1 MKSETEFYSPVPS
14 PPSLTPKP
22 QPPNPLPTPHK
33 KGLRKIET
41 KKTVFDRKF
50 SYAQGLLVLTGLYLS
65 SLYNYLLFHSLAEIF
80 SILVAGSMFMIAWNS
95 KKYIKNSY
103 LIFIAIAYLF
113 IGFLDLL
120 HMLSYK
126 GMNIFRGDVYYA
138 NQLWIGARGL
148 ESLTLLI
155 AFLFLR
161 REKKVWPEMLF
172 AVYAVISALIIA
184 SVFWWKIFPVCFVE
198 GKGQTDFKII
208 SEYVICTILVI
219 DILLLFQHRDRF
231 EEKVFR
237 YLVWSLFF
245 TIGSELAFTFY
256 ISNYGFSNLLGH
268 YFKIFSFYLIY
279 KAIIETGIVRPYDI
293 IFRELRIKEQNLEE
307 ARKAA
312 DAANRAK
319 SEFLANMSHELRTPL
334 NGILGYAQ
342 ILRRDR
348 ELRES
353 QKNGLD
359 VIERSG
365 THLLNL
371 INEILDLSKIEAR
384 KLELHPAQFRFPEF
398 LHGIAQIVQIRAG
411 EKGISFHSEIA
422 SNLPPAVRA
431 DEKRIAQVLL
441 NLLSNAVKF
450 TDKGGVVFLVMKTD
464 IRDLPPE
471 KQENDSRV
479 SIRFQIEDTGAGIP
493 EDKLEDIFSPFRQVG
508 DHTRNIEGTGL
519 GLTISRRLVRLMGGE
534 LNVKSTEGK
543 GSTFWFDLMLEKAQT
558 VTEIRKADAD
568 QIVGYKGEKR
578 RVLIV
583 DDRWE
588 NRAVLSSFLTSLGFD
603 LAEAGDGREAL
614 LLAGE
619 FRPEMIF
626 MDLVMPGM
634 DGFEATRQ
642 IRNSPD
648 LNHIRV
654 VAVSASFSLSP
665 EEIIAGSG
673 LDGYIAKPVQF
684 EEIFKALEKYLHVEW
699 TYREEKEPLTAE
711 APECRDMANSGQ
723 MKIPPLAEIR
733 EIRSLSRLG
742 DISGIRDILDK
753 VAQADPCHSL
763 FVSEIRQLLGR
774 FQVNEIQDR
783 MEEILGMVQGE
794 EDGEYGTE

>member
-1 MKSETEFYSPVPS
+1 MNEDQRTSY
-14 PPSLTPKP
+14 
-22 QPPNPLPTPHK
+22 
-33 KGLRKIET
+33 
-41 KKTVFDRKF
+41 DRNV
-50 SYAQGLLVLTGLYLS
+50 SYALGILVLTGLYLS

-95 KKYIKNSY
+95 KKYIENSY

-120 HMLSYK
+120 HTLSFK
-126 GMNIFRGDVYYA
+126 GMQIFTDYDFYA

-148 ESLTLLI
+148 ESLTLLV

-161 REKKVWPEMLF
+161 SEKKVWPEMLF
-172 AVYAVISALIIA
+172 AVYAIISALLVA
-184 SVFWWKIFPVCFVE
+184 SVFWWKIFPICFVE

-208 SEYVICTILVI
+208 SEYIICLILVI
-219 DILLLFQHRDRF
+219 DIILLFRHRDRF
-231 EEKVFR
+231 EEKVFK
-237 YLVWSLFF
+237 YLSWSLLF

-256 ISNYGFSNLLGH
+256 ISNYGFSNLVGH

-293 IFRELRIKEQNLEE
+293 IFRELHIKEQNLQE
-307 ARKAA
+307 AKKNA

-342 ILRRDR
+342 ILKRDR
-348 ELRES
+348 EITDS
-353 QKNGLD
+353 QKKGLD

-384 KLELHPAQFRFPEF
+384 KLELHPTDFRFPEF
-398 LHGIAQIVQIRAG
+398 LHGIAQIVQVRAK

-422 SNLPPAVRA
+422 SNLPQGVRA
-431 DEKRIAQVLL
+431 DEKRLAQVLL
-441 NLLSNAVKF
+441 NLLSNAIKF
-450 TDKGGVVFLVMKTD
+450 TSQGGVVFLVMKTD
-464 IRDLPPE
+464 LRELPPE

-479 SIRFQIEDTGAGIP
+479 CIRFQIEDTGLGIP
-493 EDKLEDIFSPFRQVG
+493 EDKLEDIFSPFKQVG
-508 DHTRNIEGTGL
+508 EHTRNIEGTGL
-519 GLTISRRLVRLMGGE
+519 GLTISRRLVRLMDGE
-534 LNVKSTEGK
+534 LHVKSTLGK
-543 GSTFWFDLMLEKAQT
+543 GSTFWFDVMVEKS
-558 VTEIRKADAD
+558 DARAETQKTDTD

-578 RVLIV
+578 RILVV

-588 NRAVLSSFLTSLGFD
+588 NRAVLTSFLTSLGFD
-603 LAEAGDGREAL
+603 TSEAADGLEAL
-614 LLAGE
+614 RQAAQLK
-619 FRPEMIF
+619 PEMIF

-642 IRNSPD
+642 IRNSPE
-648 LNHIRV
+648 LRQIKV
-654 VAVSASFSLSP
+654 MAVSASFSLSP

-684 EEIFKALEKYLHVEW
+684 AEIFQTLEKHLRVEW
-699 TYREEKEPLTAE
+699 IYRKNRDPDSAE
-711 APECRDMANSGQ
+711 TPECPDTGKTGAMVF
-723 MKIPPLAEIR
+723 PPMPDIR
-733 EIRSLSRLG
+733 ELHRLARLG
-742 DISGIRDILDK
+742 DISGLHSELDRIGK
-753 VAQADPCHSL
+753 EQDCAC
-763 FVSEIRQLLGR
+763 FVSEIRELVTR
-774 FQVNEIQDR
+774 FQVRQIR
-783 MEEILGMVQGE
+783 TKMAEILGE
-794 EDGEYGTE
+794 EA